1 MELEFFFFKCNMTIL
16 APEHRG
22 ETSSPTHCYFLD
34 KEDRKCAQSEEN
46 MEYML
51 NEGSE
56 SHKISSK
63 SADIGRDLLN
73 SV

>member
-1 MELEFFFFKCNMTIL
+1 MF
-16 APEHRG
+16 RV
-22 ETSSPTHCYFLD
+22 YFLD